1 MSPSLYVGIDM
12 VTLWGPIWWTSKIV
26 SFYLWLSTH
35 PNNTVIVSRMSFA
48 TTLWTVPKGYRIDF
62 NHFPSG
68 TVGIQDLIWLVK
80 TCACRQLFGI
90 IWKNIKMYMNL
101 LVIYNKHVWFANL
114 LSIRDT
120 PLNSNDIVIT
130 SKTMGK
136 YSKTVDSITNSS

>member
-48 TTLWTVPKGYRIDF
+48 TTLWTVPKGYSVDF

-114 LSIRDT
+114 LSIT
-120 PLNSNDIVIT
+120 CSVCILFLHFHWQNFVQTSFWLNGK
-130 SKTMGK
+130 SKTF
-136 YSKTVDSITNSS
+136 